1 MNGSRDGAVR
11 IPDITDVLKARK
23 LLFGLARHTPLEY
36 SHPLSDLAGA
46 RVYMKLENQQHAG
59 SFKIRGAINKMYSLT
74 EEERARGVITA
85 SSGNHAQGLATA
97 AAMLGTKAVICVPE
111 TCPEAKTASVLAR
124 GGEYVDLRVTGAQ
137 YDDTERTAL
146 RMAGEE
152 KLTFVSAYEDT
163 YIAAGQGTLALEMF
177 LDEPELDVIFCPLSG
192 GGLLT
197 GVAVAARALRPSA
210 ELWGTMAKNNPSWPR
225 AWDAGRVEP
234 AEETD
239 SIADALGGSASPKLF
254 DFIRRNVTG
263 IAGISEEDIAKAMT
277 FVHKNH
283 HLVIEGAAGTA
294 VAALTSGKADI
305 KGKRVG
311 VVISGGNVDDSK
323 FIGILSE
330 AGSRAQAR

>member
-1 MNGSRDGAVR
+1 VR

-23 LLFGLARHTPLEY
+23 LLSGLVRHTPLEY
-36 SHPLSDLAGA
+36 SHPLSERSGA
-46 RVYMKLENQQHAG
+46 RVYMKLENQQHAN
-59 SFKIRGAINKMYSLT
+59 SFKIRGAINKMHSLT
-74 EEERARGVITA
+74 EDERARGVITA
-85 SSGNHAQGLATA
+85 SSGNHAQGLASA
-97 AAMLGTKAVICVPE
+97 AAMLRTKAVICVPE
-111 TCPEAKTASVLAR
+111 TCPEAKKASVLAR
-124 GGEYVDLRVTGAQ
+124 GGEYVELRVTGAR

-146 RMAGEE
+146 KFAGEE

-192 GGLLT
+192 GGLMT
-197 GVAVAARALRPSA
+197 GVAVASRALRPSV

-225 AWDAGRVEP
+225 AWTSGRVEP
-234 AEETD
+234 VEEKD

-254 DFIRRNVTG
+254 GFLRSGVTG
-263 IAGISEEDIAKAMT
+263 IADIAEEDIAEAMA

-294 VAALTSGKADI
+294 VAALMSGRFDVR
-305 KGKRVG
+305 GKRAA

-323 FIGILSE
+323 FIGILRESLKN
-330 AGSRAQAR
+330 S

>member
-1 MNGSRDGAVR
+1 MNGLRDGEVR

-23 LLFGLARHTPLEY
+23 LLSGLARHTPLEY
-36 SHPLSDLAGA
+36 SHPLSEFTGA

-59 SFKIRGAINKMYSLT
+59 SFKIRGALNKMYSMT

-85 SSGNHAQGLATA
+85 SSGNHAQGLAEA
-97 AAMLGTKAVICVPE
+97 AAALRTRAVICVPE
-111 TCPEAKTASVLAR
+111 TCPEAKKNSVLAR
-124 GGEYVDLRVTGAQ
+124 GGEYVDLRVTGAF

-146 RMAGEE
+146 RMADEE

-163 YIAAGQGTLALEMF
+163 YIAAGQGTLAIEMF

-197 GVAVAARALRPSA
+197 GVAAASRALRPSV

-225 AWDAGRVEP
+225 AWHAGRVEP

-254 DFIRRNVTG
+254 DFIRRNITG
-263 IAGISEEDIAKAMT
+263 IADISEEDIAKAMA
-277 FVHKNH
+277 FIHKHH

-294 VAALTSGKADI
+294 IAALMSGRIDI
-305 KGKRVG
+305 KGKRAAAI
-311 VVISGGNVDDSK
+311 ISGGNVDDAK
-323 FIGILSE
+323 FVRILNG
-330 AGSRAQAR
+330 ALP